1 MVTLKEYIYESI
13 FDIDDNITGVEKS
26 ITLGG
31 KYVFGDG
38 RSSNGS
44 RISDRVLF
52 NRCFDWNR
60 MKNYLKH
67 EGIVD
72 PSYTYNDNAILK
84 TCEKKFN
91 LLLAFIFSLIYPTD
105 IEGDPSDLYDRDEK
119 FSKFL
124 ENTLGEFATCPLM
137 VSTRASRGWVQIVI
151 HRRNPSDT
159 YSQILVIGLRKK

>member
-1 MVTLKEYIYESI
+1 MKTLYESI
-13 FDIDDNITGVEKS
+13 FDIDDNINGVKKS
-26 ITLGG
+26 ITLGA
-31 KYVFGDG
+31 KYVFGNG
-38 RSSNGS
+38 YEANGS
-44 RISDRVLF
+44 RISDRILF

-67 EGIVD
+67 EGIVN

-91 LLLAFIFSLIYPTD
+91 LLLAFIFSLIYPKD
-105 IEGDPSDLYDRDEK
+105 IEGDPSDLYNRDDE

-124 ENTLGEFATCPLM
+124 ENMLGEFSTCPLM
-137 VSTRASRGWVQIVI
+137 IYTRARGGWIQIVI

-159 YSQILVIGLRKK
+159 YSQILIIGLRKK

>member
-1 MVTLKEYIYESI
+1 MRSLYESI
-13 FDIDDNITGVEKS
+13 FDIDDNVTRVNKS
-26 ITLGG
+26 ISLES

-38 RSSNGS
+38 HSSNGS
-44 RISDRVLF
+44 RVSDRTLF

-67 EGIVD
+67 EGIVN

-91 LLLAFIFSLIYPTD
+91 LLLAFIFSLIYPKD
-105 IEGDPSDLYDRDEK
+105 IQGDPSDLYDRDNE

-137 VSTRASRGWVQIVI
+137 ISTRARGGWIQIVI
-151 HRRNPSDT
+151 HKKNASDT
-159 YSQILVIGLRKK
+159 YSQILVIGMRKK